1 MIIQNLVKFM
11 IYNCSCRTDTF
22 LMPLG
27 SPGMINVWQAVF
39 YKIIKLNH
47 TRRKFLRKLS
57 LIMASIAGLLAFLS
71 LFRIAMPKPS
81 RMDKRIKIGKPGSFP
96 LNDFTYLPEHKIYVH
111 RDNTGMQAVSSI
123 CTHLGCAIEKTS
135 DGFLCPCHGS
145 KYDKKGNIISGP
157 ALKDLSWYMLYR
169 SPDGQVIVDITKIV
183 DSDYS
188 LRVG

>member
-1 MIIQNLVKFM
+1 MFN
-11 IYNCSCRTDTF
+11 TTG
-22 LMPLG
+22 MPRYDKCLTG
-27 SPGMINVWQAVF
+27 SIL
-39 YKIIKLNH
+39 KIIKLNH
-47 TRRKFLRKLS
+47 TRRKFLRQLS

-71 LFRIAMPKPS
+71 LFRLAMPKPS

-111 RDNTGMQAVSSI
+111 RNNAGMQAVSSI

-135 DGFLCPCHGS
+135 VGFQCPCHGS

-157 ALKDLSWYMLYR
+157 ALKDLPWYRLYR
-169 SPDGQVIVDITKIV
+169 SPDGQVIVDMTKIV
-183 DSDYS
+183 DSDYR